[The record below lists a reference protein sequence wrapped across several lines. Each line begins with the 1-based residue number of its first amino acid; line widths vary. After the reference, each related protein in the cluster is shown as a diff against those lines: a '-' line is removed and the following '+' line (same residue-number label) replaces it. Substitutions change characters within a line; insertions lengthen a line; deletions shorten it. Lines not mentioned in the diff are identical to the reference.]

1 MEILIVL
8 AGLAAV
14 VWWLGRRELRKEQ
27 ATGTTVERAGR
38 ERPGTR
44 IAAPATSPPRR
55 PAPSP
60 PPVARAARHDA
71 AWVPLGTSVSVQ
83 GLALPGGVYVG
94 QGLEPVSRYGGREPA
109 LIDPTLPVN
118 VRQPDTQGR
127 QMNYWPSY
135 SEIPPASRGAYLQ
148 WLAAGRPGGAYIG
161 YVFLFFYGIERRV
174 ILDSVS
180 SETARR
186 EVPALLAEVERL
198 LELYGDN
205 GSFGGYAG
213 DFLATARLTGGA
225 RDVADMTPPR
235 ERTGWD
241 VPLEV
246 RLVAGTLSAAGEPLP
261 ADWALAW
268 ALNTPEIPLRTP
280 ATRCPEELAQVFAV
294 RYRQAYG
301 DGLVIKPTKGKL
313 QMEYRP
319 ASSSFAGHRVTVD
332 TGGVPDVTRLS
343 GPTKK
348 LAALVAAATE
358 DLDGYSR
365 CVGRQPDP
373 AAARARARAALV
385 TLRERMPEDRP
396 VVLPSED
403 VAKVVDAHGK
413 VTKSASA
420 AARALLGAHGLAV
433 EPAEFGKG
441 ALSVLWRDA
450 DAAAAPGDGF
460 GAATVL
466 LHLGV
471 TVSASDGE
479 VSAAEEQH
487 LEAGLESAFD
497 LPAAGRRRLRA
508 HLRWLLAERP
518 GIAGV
523 KARVGALGS
532 AERELIARYLLAV
545 AGADGQVS
553 PREIDTLRKL
563 YGMLGL
569 DPEAVHRD
577 IHGLAAP
584 SAPVPVIAPDA
595 DQGDVPVPGET
606 LLDKHRLADVLS
618 STDRVA
624 EVLGAVFDGEAQAAA
639 ADEPEEPKE
648 EENDGE
654 ATVAGLDLHHTA
666 LVQRLAARAD
676 WPREDFDAVA
686 GEQGLLPAGAIETIN
701 DAAFEV
707 TGAPLLEGDDPVELD
722 GDVLKE
728 LLDA

>member
-1 MEILIVL
+1 
-8 AGLAAV
+8 
-14 VWWLGRRELRKEQ
+14 
-27 ATGTTVERAGR
+27 
-38 ERPGTR
+38 
-44 IAAPATSPPRR
+44 
-55 PAPSP
+55 
-60 PPVARAARHDA
+60 
-71 AWVPLGTSVSVQ
+71 
-83 GLALPGGVYVG
+83 
-94 QGLEPVSRYGGREPA
+94 
-109 LIDPTLPVN
+109 
-118 VRQPDTQGR
+118 
-127 QMNYWPSY
+127 
-135 SEIPPASRGAYLQ
+135 
-148 WLAAGRPGGAYIG
+148 
-161 YVFLFFYGIERRV
+161 
-174 ILDSVS
+174 
-180 SETARR
+180 
-186 EVPALLAEVERL
+186 
-198 LELYGDN
+198 
-205 GSFGGYAG
+205 
-213 DFLATARLTGGA
+213 
-225 RDVADMTPPR
+225 
-235 ERTGWD
+235 
-241 VPLEV
+241 
-246 RLVAGTLSAAGEPLP
+246 
-261 ADWALAW
+261 
-268 ALNTPEIPLRTP
+268 
-280 ATRCPEELAQVFAV
+280 
-294 RYRQAYG
+294 
-301 DGLVIKPTKGKL
+301 
-313 QMEYRP
+313 
-319 ASSSFAGHRVTVD
+319 
-332 TGGVPDVTRLS
+332 
-343 GPTKK
+343 
-348 LAALVAAATE
+348 
-358 DLDGYSR
+358 
-365 CVGRQPDP
+365 
-373 AAARARARAALV
+373 
-385 TLRERMPEDRP
+385 
-396 VVLPSED
+396 VVLPSDD
-403 VAKVVDAHGK
+403 VAKVVAADGK

-441 ALSVLWRDA
+441 AHSVLWRDA

-487 LEAGLESAFD
+487 LEASLESAFD

-553 PREIDTLRKL
+553 TREIDTLRKL

-577 IHGLAAP
+577 IHGLAAA

-595 DQGDVPVPGET
+595 DQGDVAVPGET
-606 LLDKHRLADVLS
+606 LLDEQRLADVLS

-624 EVLGAVFDGEAQAAA
+624 QVLGAVFEGEAQAAA
-639 ADEPEEPKE
+639 ADEAEEPEE

-654 ATVAGLDLHHTA
+654 ARVAGLDLHHTA
-666 LVQRLAARAD
+666 LMQRLAARAD

-701 DAAFEV
+701 EAAFAV